1 MDLSESY
8 NDHEVL
14 RYCRQ
19 VVLKAMEHVRGSMR
33 GSNRLLLRE
42 VVDGCAGRKSP
53 LNLTKEIDVMA
64 EELIVATLEKKL
76 VGRLGIRPLTVFSEE
91 VGIRTFPVGAH
102 EDDAELIVFIDPIDG
117 TEFIESLQ
125 GGWCLIAVYGRQ
137 ANEVVCAVAGDVFL
151 NRLYWACRAG
161 EAEALDFTTHSW
173 FRLDGG
179 PDPKEQLAG
188 ARVNFLTTKV
198 SRYRSVAS
206 QERLLAA
213 IEQDDGRV
221 NLAWG
226 SNMILQVAAGYAD
239 AAVEFTKGF
248 ATYDLLPG
256 LFIGLQA
263 GLTILDPRTG
273 LPVDCKLDIDE
284 IFATY
289 RRDPKNPKRTPFIAA
304 KKPALAKQILGLLK
318 ELGA

>member
-1 MDLSESY
+1 MSRSY
-8 NDHEVL
+8 RDEDVL

-19 VVLKAMEHVRGSMR
+19 VVLKAMDSVRASMR
-33 GSNRLLLRE
+33 GSDRLLLKG
-42 VVDGCAGRKSP
+42 VVEGSGAKKSP
-53 LNLTKEIDVMA
+53 LNLTKGIDVLA
-64 EELIVATLEKKL
+64 EELIVATLEEKL
-76 VGRLGIRPLTVFSEE
+76 VGKLGIRPLTVFSEE
-91 VGIRTFPVGAH
+91 MGIRTFPAGAH
-102 EDDAELIVFIDPIDG
+102 EDDAEFVVFIDPIDG

-125 GGWCLIAVYGRQ
+125 GGWCLIAVYDRR
-137 ANEVVCAVAGDVFL
+137 ANDVVCAVAGDIFL

-188 ARVNFLTTKV
+188 ARVNLLTTKV

-206 QERLLAA
+206 QERLLSA
-213 IEQDDGRV
+213 IEESDGRV
-221 NLAWG
+221 NLSWG

-263 GLTILDPRTG
+263 GLTILDPRAVQ
-273 LPVDCKLDIDE
+273 PVTCKLDIDD
-284 IFATY
+284 IFDTY
-289 RRDPKNPKRTPFIAA
+289 RRDPKNPQRTPFVAA
-304 KKPALAKQILGLLK
+304 NTEVLARQIVGLLD
-318 ELGA
+318 L

>member
-1 MDLSESY
+1 MSNSY
-8 NDHEVL
+8 SDHDVL

-33 GSNRLLLRE
+33 GSNRLLLKE
-42 VVDGCAGRKSP
+42 VVKGCGSRKSP
-53 LNLTKEIDVMA
+53 LNLTKGSDALA
-64 EELIVATLEKKL
+64 EELILETLEKKL
-76 VGRLGIRPLTVFSEE
+76 VGKLGICPLTVFSEE
-91 VGIRTFPVGAH
+91 LGIRTLPEGAR
-102 EDDAELIVFIDPIDG
+102 EDDAELVVFIDPIDG
-117 TEFIESLQ
+117 TEFIECLQ
-125 GGWCLIAVYGRQ
+125 GGWCLIAVYDCR
-137 ANEVVCAVAGDVFL
+137 ADEVVCAVAGDIFL
-151 NRLYWACRAG
+151 NRLYWACRSG
-161 EAEALDFTTHSW
+161 EAEALDFITHSW

-179 PDPKEQLAG
+179 PDPKGQLAG

-206 QERLLAA
+206 QERLLNA

-239 AAVEFTKGF
+239 AAVEFTRGF

-256 LFIGLQA
+256 LFIGLRA

-273 LPVDCKLDIDE
+273 QPIDGRLDIED

-289 RRDPKNPKRTPFIAA
+289 RRDSKSPKRTPFVAA
-304 KKPALAKQILGLLK
+304 NTEALARQIVALLDR
-318 ELGA
+318 